1 MITLK
6 IGNKS
11 AFFFCGDVKLSRK
24 SIPEVSLEVS
34 TITVVLARGLLRGIT
49 GGTVVTSET
58 SRKIIEDIAKESLV
72 PKQEEIVIPE
82 VEVTAQELVK
92 DDIEKEVQAVAAP
105 EQKVLEVA
113 PELKVQATPEQK
125 EEVKPAPKQ
134 RQKKAVVVKA
144 EEE

>member
-24 SIPEVSLEVS
+24 SIPEVSLELS

-113 PELKVQATPEQK
+113 PEQK

>member
-24 SIPEVSLEVS
+24 SIPKVSLEVS
-34 TITVVLARGLLRGIT
+34 AITVVLARGLLRGIT
-49 GGTVVTSET
+49 GGNIYTSEE
-58 SRKIIEDIAKESLV
+58 SRKIIEDIAKESLEL
-72 PKQEEIVIPE
+72 KQEEIVIPK
-82 VEVTAQELVK
+82 VEVTAKELVK
-92 DDIEKEVQAVAAP
+92 DDIEKEVQAV
-105 EQKVLEVA
+105 VV
-113 PELKVQATPEQK
+113 PEQK
-125 EEVKPAPKQ
+125 EEVKPARKQ

>member
-34 TITVVLARGLLRGIT
+34 AVTVVLARGLLRGIT

-58 SRKIIEDIAKESLV
+58 SRKIMEDIAKESLV

-113 PELKVQATPEQK
+113 PEQK

>member
-34 TITVVLARGLLRGIT
+34 AVTVVLARGLLRGIT
-49 GGTVVTSET
+49 GGTIYTSEE
-58 SRKIIEDIAKESLV
+58 SRKIIEDIAKESLEL
-72 PKQEEIVIPE
+72 KQEEIVIPK
-82 VEVTAQELVK
+82 VEVPVQELVK
-92 DDIEKEVQAVAAP
+92 DAIEKEVQPVAEP
-105 EQKVLEVA
+105 ELKVLEVA
-113 PELKVQATPEQK
+113 TEQK

>member
-34 TITVVLARGLLRGIT
+34 AVTVVLARGLLRGIT
-49 GGTVVTSET
+49 GGTVITSET

-92 DDIEKEVQAVAAP
+92 DDIEKEVQPVAEP
-105 EQKVLEVA
+105 ELKVLEVA
-113 PELKVQATPEQK
+113 TEQK